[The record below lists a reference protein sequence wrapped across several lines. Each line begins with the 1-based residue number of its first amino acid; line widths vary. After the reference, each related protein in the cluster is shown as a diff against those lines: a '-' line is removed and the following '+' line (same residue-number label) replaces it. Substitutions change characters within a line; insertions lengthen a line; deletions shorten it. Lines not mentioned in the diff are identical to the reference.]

1 MQRNYVHVIVGISSR
16 LGHYGQRLHNNII
29 MYTDMLYTELV
40 AVCIIAWINSQN
52 LWM

>member
-1 MQRNYVHVIVGISSR
+1 MQRNYVHVIVGTSNR

-40 AVCIIAWINSQN
+40 TVFV
-52 LWM
+52 LLFG